1 MPLHPGR
8 VRIGSLVVE
17 VTRRCDLAC
26 SHCYNVWKSGS
37 EVLPELSTAAMGDL
51 LVKALEECDTRHV
64 AFSGGEPTLRPDLE
78 DLVRLARHRGAS
90 VTLITHGQGLDEPRI
105 QSLANAGVS
114 LFELSL
120 NGSTATR
127 HDAVV
132 GRPGS
137 FARTTH
143 AAALLGKYRLHVALA
158 FVARADNIDD
168 WPSTLELGIALGSRR
183 FLFNRYNPGG
193 PGHGEPMSLMPSL
206 AQLGLALE
214 ISNRMAE
221 RYRVGISAGVP
232 IQPCLLDLKGFPH
245 IQFGF
250 CAAGTDRGYPT
261 LDASGFLRP
270 CNHSPTRLGRLA
282 DATMSSLLASAT
294 MQRFCAAVP
303 SDCEPCSMA
312 NVCQGG
318 CKAAAEQCCGS
329 ATLAEPFLKLGGGP
343 TPLARIRNGNPASTA
358 LVRSSVPAGSDSNAS
373 TWLRM
378 PTKNPDIDVC
388 EHTKPRA
395 NALPAG
401 GA

>member
-1 MPLHPGR
+1 MSLDPGR
-8 VRIGSLVVE
+8 IRIGSLVVE

-37 EVLPELSTAAMGDL
+37 EVLPELSTAALGDL
-51 LVKALEECDTRHV
+51 LAKALEECDTRHV

-78 DLVRLARHRGAS
+78 DLVRLARQRGAS

-105 QSLANAGVS
+105 QSLAEAGVS

-120 NGSTATR
+120 NGSTAAR

-143 AAALLGKYRLHVALA
+143 AAALLGKHLLPVALA
-158 FVARADNIDD
+158 FVARSDNVED
-168 WPSTLELGIALGSRR
+168 WPATLELGIALGVRR

-193 PGHGEPMSLMPSL
+193 PGHGEPTRLMPSL
-206 AQLGLALE
+206 TQLRLALE
-214 ISNRMAE
+214 ISNRLAE
-221 RYRVGISAGVP
+221 RYRVGISAGIP
-232 IQPCLLDLKGFPH
+232 IQPCLLDPKEFPH

-261 LDASGFLRP
+261 LDASGYLRP

-294 MQRFCAAVP
+294 MQSFCAAVP
-303 SDCEPCSMA
+303 SECEPCSMA
-312 NVCQGG
+312 GVCQGG
-318 CKAAAEQCCGS
+318 CKAAAEQCLGS
-329 ATLAEPFLKLGGGP
+329 AWVCEPFL
-343 TPLARIRNGNPASTA
+343 ASHGVA
-358 LVRSSVPAGSDSNAS
+358 P
-373 TWLRM
+373 
-378 PTKNPDIDVC
+378 
-388 EHTKPRA
+388 KPHGKRR
-395 NALPAG
+395 
-401 GA
+401 